1 MMRCDEDEDGEDS
14 EDGDHVDVKAG
25 PTTKVVMAME
35 LMITVVGQLDLLSY
49 LYKFGSSIKSRSL
62 IN

>member
-1 MMRCDEDEDGEDS
+1 MGVVGATAEE

-35 LMITVVGQLDLLSY
+35 LMITVVGQLDPPSY
-49 LYKFGSSIKSRSL
+49 LYKFGSSIGSRSL